1 MMTSRPVGGIDA
13 IRATMRH
20 DLVVALKARAADTA
34 SALRT
39 ALAAID
45 NAEAVDTSAATEV
58 HHDGPVAGAT
68 VGLGS
73 GEVARRVLT
82 VADVQSVV
90 GAVIAEYL
98 VEADRYVSLHQVEA
112 ADGLRRRAE
121 VLRPYLG

>member
-1 MMTSRPVGGIDA
+1 MTSRPAGGVDV
-13 IRATMRH
+13 IRATMRR
-20 DLVVALKARAADTA
+20 DLVVALKARSADSA

-45 NAEAVDTSAATEV
+45 NAEAVDTDAATAF
-58 HHDGPVAGAT
+58 HHDGPTAGAT

-73 GEVARRVLT
+73 SEVARRVLT
-82 VADVQSVV
+82 VADVHSVV

-121 VLRPYLG
+121 ALRPYLD